1 MRLKISGSWGQ
12 THRLLSL
19 FDTGL
24 DLLECRLNLI
34 FYEIDLVFADDGD
47 GRLGGE
53 LFRARPAQAPVPSHS
68 DGTRKR
74 ATTMGGGWVKWVS
87 LGRSGH
93 ALSRSRSFVMKFDG
107 WEGDIDGGSWGGSRQ
122 ADGLTL

>member
-1 MRLKISGSWGQ
+1 VL
-12 THRLLSL
+12 
-19 FDTGL
+19 
-24 DLLECRLNLI
+24 
-34 FYEIDLVFADDGD
+34 ADDGD

-74 ATTMGGGWVKWVS
+74 ATTMGGGWVKWGS
-87 LGRSGH
+87 LERSGH

-107 WEGDIDGGSWGGSRQ
+107 WERDIDDGRLGGSRQ
-122 ADGLTL
+122 ADGLTLQCHPVMACFGRAHGLRGSLACPDAVSAGLGIIRIMLDA